1 MTEAFFQAG
10 VPREAISI
18 YPGLGDIGAAVLE
31 GCPKSLIFGGT
42 ATVERYKGNHAVQ
55 VHGPGFSKILLGDDV
70 VDDWE
75 QYLDI
80 MAMSVLA
87 NSGRGCINCSGI
99 WASRHTEEI
108 AAALAE
114 RFAKVRPLPANDPE
128 AGLAAFTVPG
138 AAKAIS
144 QQIDS
149 MLGQG
154 GAADFTGKLREANG
168 GGPDGPS
175 RLIERGRYDFLLPTV
190 IHAPSPEAPLANA
203 EYMFPFV
210 SVVKCPQDQMLARIG
225 QTLVASA
232 ITDDPRFRRDLID
245 ATHIDR
251 LNIGP
256 IPTIQLDWLQPHE
269 GNIIEFLFRH
279 RAFQA
284 AEDKASAA

>member
-1 MTEAFFQAG
+1 
-10 VPREAISI
+10 
-18 YPGLGDIGAAVLE
+18 
-31 GCPKSLIFGGT
+31 
-42 ATVERYKGNHAVQ
+42 
-55 VHGPGFSKILLGDDV
+55 V

-75 QYLDI
+75 EYLDI
-80 MAMSVLA
+80 MALSVLA

-108 AAALAE
+108 AEALAE
-114 RFAKVRPLPANDPE
+114 RFAKVRPLPASDPE

-149 MLGQG
+149 LLGQG
-154 GAADFTGKLREANG
+154 GTADFTTRARETQGSGGDG
-168 GGPDGPS
+168 GG

-210 SVVKCPQDQMLARIG
+210 SVVRCPQDQMLGRIG

-232 ITDDPRFRRDLID
+232 ITDDPMFRRQLID
-245 ATHIDR
+245 ATNIDR
-251 LNIGP
+251 LNLGP